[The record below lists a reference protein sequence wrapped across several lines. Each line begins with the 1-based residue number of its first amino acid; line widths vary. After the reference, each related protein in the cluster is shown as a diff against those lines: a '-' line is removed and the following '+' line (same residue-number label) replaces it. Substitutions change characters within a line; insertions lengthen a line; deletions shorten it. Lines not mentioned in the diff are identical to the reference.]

1 MPRAWPCLWSRHHVP
16 CHFFPPRA
24 REVSL
29 ASVVCKVPPVLQVP
43 VVPMVPLAMMV
54 LR

>member
-1 MPRAWPCLWSRHHVP
+1 MPFP
-16 CHFFPPRA
+16 FFPPRA

-29 ASVVCKVPPVLQVP
+29 ASVVYKVPPVPQVP
-43 VVPMVPLAMMV
+43 AGPMVPLAMMV